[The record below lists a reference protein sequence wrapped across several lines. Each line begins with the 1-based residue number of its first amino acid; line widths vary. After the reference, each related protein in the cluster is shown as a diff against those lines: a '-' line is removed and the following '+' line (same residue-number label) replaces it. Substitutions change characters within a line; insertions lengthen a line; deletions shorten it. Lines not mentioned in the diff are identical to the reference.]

1 MAQYEIHVYA
11 LNLSETLVNSGISP
25 GKEVGKQ
32 EKERIYFFQFMDI
45 SFPLSLKLFLSHYL
59 VHHTLL

>member
-11 LNLSETLVNSGISP
+11 LNLSETLVNNWNIS

-32 EKERIYFFQFMDI
+32 EKERIYFFQNSCDI
-45 SFPLSLKLFLSHYL
+45 SFP
-59 VHHTLL
+59 

>member
-1 MAQYEIHVYA
+1 MAHYEIHVYA

-32 EKERIYFFQFMDI
+32 ERKEFIFQNSCDI
-45 SFPLSLKLFLSHYL
+45 SFP
-59 VHHTLL
+59 